1 MFDELG
7 MKSKESLV
15 EYFRKPN
22 VTAKLLY

>member
-22 VTAKLLY
+22 VTANLLY